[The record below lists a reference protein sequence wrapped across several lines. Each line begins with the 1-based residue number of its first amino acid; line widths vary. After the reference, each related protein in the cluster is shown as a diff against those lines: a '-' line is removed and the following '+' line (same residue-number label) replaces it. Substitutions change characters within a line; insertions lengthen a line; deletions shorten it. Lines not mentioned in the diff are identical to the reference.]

1 MPPGCVR
8 GSAMQAGRA
17 VVVMVVVLGRPAS
30 RSMRPKMETLNVR
43 RTPAACIPPTAA
55 RNTIDH
61 ARPPAAAARA
71 LELELAHPG
80 RREQSF
86 RRGLSRRRPRAAR
99 ANERARRPH
108 PSIRPSIH
116 SCSCPLRRR
125 RHRPRRVLR
134 HSPIARADRFAG
146 GAVAL
151 RPHGGRQRVSSAK
164 PAVGQSAW
172 RSPPTAACCPVRNL
186 PADVEAPPA
195 MCGAGSCEVCRLG
208 RPAAGA
214 PSRKLTLAQTGL

>member
-86 RRGLSRRRPRAAR
+86 VPPRA
-99 ANERARRPH
+99 
-108 PSIRPSIH
+108 
-116 SCSCPLRRR
+116 
-125 RHRPRRVLR
+125 
-134 HSPIARADRFAG
+134 
-146 GAVAL
+146 
-151 RPHGGRQRVSSAK
+151 Q
-164 PAVGQSAW
+164 Q
-172 RSPPTAACCPVRNL
+172 
-186 PADVEAPPA
+186 APPA
-195 MCGAGSCEVCRLG
+195 GSPSQRART
-208 RPAAGA
+208 RPPSTDPSVHPFMLVSA
-214 PSRKLTLAQTGL
+214 PSSPSPPSTRAEAQPDRAG